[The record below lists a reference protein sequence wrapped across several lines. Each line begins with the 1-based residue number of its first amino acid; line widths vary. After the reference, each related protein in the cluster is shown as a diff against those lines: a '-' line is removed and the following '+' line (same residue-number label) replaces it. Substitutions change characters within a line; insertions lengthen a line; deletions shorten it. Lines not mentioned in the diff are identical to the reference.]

1 MKQNK
6 FPPGWDEERVQKVID
21 YYENQTEDEAVAE
34 DEEAFRNES
43 MNDQSDPQNEL
54 NRVLEKI
61 QEIVNKSADRDYMY
75 RGEPEEYKEPP
86 YYGKVSSSLY
96 RSLLFDSVTKD
107 YKYTMEKDVEAYNLE
122 VIGPNLEN
130 MENGILEAAKEYL
143 YGTNS
148 ETVNDFE
155 ILAQLQHYGCKTN
168 LIDFTTDYLIAL
180 FFACDK
186 SYHKDG
192 RVVLLKKESE
202 DYQSEQPSE
211 TIKRGEFQK
220 SILVRSPKGSID
232 PDVVVIIP
240 KELKY
245 PILNYLAKYHDISM
259 KKIYEDVHGFI
270 KWLDRYFDPEI
281 IFAKGV
287 IYQHRASLASNGK
300 ERLEWYEKA
309 VECYTEALELQP
321 DAAHYYDSRGEVY
334 RDMGELELAF
344 TDFNKVIDMTP
355 NYANSY
361 SNRGVAHAKKGECDR
376 AMQDFDTAID
386 LDPNCADFYNNR
398 GITYKDMGKVDLA
411 MKDYNK
417 ALDLNSQFPEAYNNV
432 GIVYNQKGEYDH
444 AIENFAKA
452 IELRSC
458 YPNAYNNRGRA
469 YRERGD
475 IDLAIEDFRDAIIQE
490 SDFAEAYYNLC
501 EVYLIKGD
509 FERAYTDLTKLAI
522 FLSSPYACFARGIIG
537 LCQQQWEQA
546 IADFTVA
553 KDNTV
558 DIVALFSN
566 GYKSI
571 EDFEKKNNVQ
581 IPENITAMLRQQ

>member
-1 MKQNK
+1 
-6 FPPGWDEERVQKVID
+6 
-21 YYENQTEDEAVAE
+21 
-34 DEEAFRNES
+34 
-43 MNDQSDPQNEL
+43 MNDKSDSQNEL
-54 NRVLEKI
+54 NRILEKI
-61 QEIVNKSADRDYMY
+61 QEIVEKSTDGDYIY
-75 RGEPEEYKEPP
+75 RGEPECYEKAP
-86 YYGKVSSSLY
+86 YYGKVSSNLY
-96 RSLLFDSVTKD
+96 RALLFDSVTED
-107 YKYTMEKDVEAYNLE
+107 YKYAMEKDLEAYNLE
-122 VIGPNLEN
+122 VVGSNLEN

-148 ETVNDFE
+148 EKVSNFE
-155 ILAQLQHYGCKTN
+155 ILARLQHYGSKTN
-168 LIDFTTDYLIAL
+168 LIDFTIDYLIAL

-192 RVVLLKKESE
+192 RVVLLKRESE
-202 DYQSEQPSE
+202 DYQSERPPE

-232 PDVVVIIP
+232 PDNVVIIP

-245 PILNYLAKYHDISM
+245 PILNYLAKYHDIST

-287 IYQHRASLASNGK
+287 VYQNRASLANNGK

-309 VECYTEALELQP
+309 AECYTEALELLP
-321 DAAHYYDSRGEVY
+321 DVAHYYDSRGEVY

-344 TDFNKVIDMTP
+344 TDFNKVIDMAP

-361 SNRGVAHAKKGECDR
+361 SNRGVAHGKKCEYDR
-376 AMQDFDTAID
+376 AMQDFGTAID

-398 GITYKDMGKVDLA
+398 GVTYKDMGKVDLA

-417 ALDLNSQFPEAYNNV
+417 ALELNSQFPEAYNNV
-432 GIVYNQKGEYDH
+432 GVVYNQKGKYDR
-444 AIENFAKA
+444 AIENFDKA

-469 YRERGD
+469 YQERGD
-475 IDLAIEDFRDAIIQE
+475 IEPAIEDFSTAIIGE

-501 EVYLIKGD
+501 ETYLFEGD
-509 FERAYTDLTKLAI
+509 LERAYTDLNKLAI
-522 FLSSPYACFARGIIG
+522 LLSSPYACFACGIIG
-537 LCQQQWEQA
+537 LCQQQWKQA
-546 IADFTVA
+546 IADFTLA
-553 KDNTV
+553 RDNGV
-558 DIVALFSN
+558 DIVALFHN
-566 GYKSI
+566 GYESV
-571 EDFEKKNNVQ
+571 EDFEEKNNIQ
-581 IPENITAMLRQQ
+581 LPEDIAAMLRQQ